1 MTNAEDNQG
10 LIKMLVLQQ
19 GLYLIYLCVPSA
31 KYNSWYVVGIPSL
44 LCVYELCKQLV
55 HTLGMEGGDM
65 YTFWRL
71 TGHLSACPKL
81 VDSTLKGLKGFQCQ
95 NEEMAPTLAILV
107 SSYRTPPYL
116 RLDCA
121 GSVLEDG
128 SRLIGRILSFLL

>member
-1 MTNAEDNQG
+1 MTNVEDNQG

-44 LCVYELCKQLV
+44 FCVYELCKQLV
-55 HTLGMEGGDM
+55 HTLVGMEGGDILE
-65 YTFWRL
+65 TNC
-71 TGHLSACPKL
+71 THLSAWQKL
-81 VDSTLKGLKGFQCQ
+81 VGSTLKGLKGFQCQ
-95 NEEMAPTLAILV
+95 NEEMAPALAILV
-107 SSYRTPPYL
+107 SSYRTPSYL